1 MLPNCD
7 YRNANQEDELLCQAT
22 FCRHCGMWLNGAIQ
36 VEDHRIGKKH
46 KKKVK
51 REPRMQVVIKKAWN
65 EFKAKTDWH
74 KSKRIVCLHR
84 EEWDEDELPRGT
96 GSPAAST
103 TSDAMY
109 ESLMVMNLLGH
120 HLATVFLNVDESS
133 EAFYDRVSV
142 AVGHQEFTSDGVEVL
157 LSIVLPCGNVLAS
170 NPWTSM
176 GSMFLPVRNPW
187 KVD

>member
-1 MLPNCD
+1 MLPNYY
-7 YRNANQEDELLCQAT
+7 YRNVNQEDEILLQAK
-22 FCRHCGMWLNGAIQ
+22 FCRHCGMWLNGAITC
-36 VEDHRIGKKH
+36 
-46 KKKVK
+46 
-51 REPRMQVVIKKAWN
+51 PRDQWPLRKPGMQVAIKEAWN

-176 GSMFLPVRNPW
+176 GSMFLPLQNPC